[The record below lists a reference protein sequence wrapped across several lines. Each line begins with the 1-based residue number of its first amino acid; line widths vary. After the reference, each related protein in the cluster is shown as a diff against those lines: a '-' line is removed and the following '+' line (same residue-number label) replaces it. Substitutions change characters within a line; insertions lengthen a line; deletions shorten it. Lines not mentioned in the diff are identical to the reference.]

1 MLYKV
6 IFFVS
11 LICCSCGNY
20 VGWSTDPEFDLE
32 EYTYNSDRTV
42 YNELSDEDIIDVM
55 NEVMTELDPSWPGD
69 LPNDCLE
76 RLSWFEIIYIPSVE
90 KVCDGLSALACIQ
103 PSKWKIFIS
112 TEGRNL
118 LDIYESLN
126 HEFVHYIGKCM
137 YKDIDSD
144 HINEFYWEP
153 LDKYNSIEAQGN
165 KLIFKRTR

>member
-1 MLYKV
+1 MWYKV

-20 VGWSTDPEFDLE
+20 VGWSTDPKFDLD
-32 EYTYNSDRTV
+32 EYMQKQDGTV
-42 YNELSDEDIIDVM
+42 YNELSDEDIIGIMD
-55 NEVMTELDPSWPGD
+55 EVMTELDSSWPGN

-90 KVCDGLSALACIQ
+90 KVCEGVSTLACIYTD
-103 PSKWKIFIS
+103 KWKIFIS
-112 TEGRNL
+112 TEGRSKL
-118 LDIYESLN
+118 SIYGSLN

-144 HINEFYWEP
+144 HINEFYWES
-153 LDKYNSIEAQGN
+153 LDKENSIEARGDD
-165 KLIFKRTR
+165 LIFERTR